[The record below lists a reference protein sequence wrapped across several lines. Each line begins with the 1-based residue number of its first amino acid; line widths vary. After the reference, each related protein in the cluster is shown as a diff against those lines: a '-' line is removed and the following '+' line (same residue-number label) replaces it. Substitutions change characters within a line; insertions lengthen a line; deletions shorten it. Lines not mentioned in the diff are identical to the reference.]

1 MKIGNIREMDIP
13 EMIQQAWKGVLNTWE
28 VSSETE
34 VEIPAALQIQVN
46 QDTGLTSLLN
56 MMPVKI
62 RLMALVKIRMKALG
76 QIQMKAM
83 AKIRMKALAKIRTKA
98 LVET

>member
-56 MMPVKI
+56 MNTHVKFHDVI
-62 RLMALVKIRMKALG
+62 IKSSKVRVSLKFLVTLKFC
-76 QIQMKAM
+76 
-83 AKIRMKALAKIRTKA
+83 TY
-98 LVET
+98 